1 MIFNELLKV
10 KGDKV
15 EKINLTKAAS
25 LRDVKDIT
33 SFSRAT
39 IYGKIKDSGFP
50 KPMKISAKRVV
61 WDEAQVRAW
70 LNEQVSQLQT
80 H

>member
-1 MIFNELLKV
+1 MILNELLKV
-10 KGDKV
+10 KGDKM
-15 EKINLTKAAS
+15 EKNNLTKVAS
-25 LRDVKDIT
+25 LRDVKEIT

-39 IYGKIKDSGFP
+39 IYRKIKDAGFP

-61 WDEAQVRAW
+61 WDEAKVRAW
-70 LNEQVSQLQT
+70 LNEQVSQFQT

>member
-1 MIFNELLKV
+1 MIFNELLKT
-10 KGDKV
+10 KGDKM

-25 LRDVKDIT
+25 LRDVKEIT

-39 IYGKIKDSGFP
+39 IYRKIKESGFP
-50 KPMKISAKRVV
+50 KPIKISTKRVV
-61 WDEAQVRAW
+61 WDEVQVKAW
-70 LNEQVSQLQT
+70 LNEQVSRLQT

>member
-1 MIFNELLKV
+1 VIFNELLKV

-39 IYGKIKDSGFP
+39 IYRKIKDSGFP